1 MCAYDFTQGWLGVS
15 RWSLEFL
22 NQVKDIAQ
30 EAGRAI
36 LQIYQQDDVGIQ
48 TKRDQSPLTQA
59 DLASHHIIIEA
70 LKTLTPEIPILSEE
84 GEILDEKVD
93 TFWCVDPLDGTKEFI
108 KKNDEFTVNIALI
121 KEHQPVLGVI
131 HVPVTNE
138 TFMALQGEGAFKI
151 HNNQTQRL
159 TKQSDENHS
168 LPIFAVSRSHLNE
181 KTKAFIDRHQATT
194 IPAGSSLKLTLLAE
208 GKADAYPRFGATS
221 LWDMAAGHAILKETG
236 GEIYTL
242 DQQPLVYNV
251 NKILNPDLIA
261 VRDKNIKFNVEEKH
275 ES

>member
-1 MCAYDFTQGWLGVS
+1 MT
-15 RWSLEFL
+15 RWSLEL
-22 NQVKDIAQ
+22 LDQVKSIAE

-36 LQIYQQDDVGIQ
+36 LQIYQQDDVGIH
-48 TKRDQSPLTQA
+48 TKQDQSPLTQA
-59 DLASHHIIIEA
+59 DLASHDIITKA
-70 LKTLTPEIPILSEE
+70 LKQLTPDIPILSEE
-84 GEILDEKVD
+84 GHTLDGEVD

-121 KEHQPVLGVI
+121 DQHQPVLGVI
-131 HVPVTNE
+131 HIPVMNE

-159 TKQSDENHS
+159 TKQSGENHS
-168 LPIFAVSRSHLNE
+168 PLIFAVSRSHLNE

-208 GKADAYPRFGATS
+208 GKADAYPRFGPTL

-236 GEIYTL
+236 SEIYTL
-242 DQQPLVYNV
+242 DQQPLVYNI
-251 NKILNPDLIA
+251 NQILNPDLIA
-261 VRDKNIKFNVEEKH
+261 VRDKNLKFNAEEKH
-275 ES
+275 EA